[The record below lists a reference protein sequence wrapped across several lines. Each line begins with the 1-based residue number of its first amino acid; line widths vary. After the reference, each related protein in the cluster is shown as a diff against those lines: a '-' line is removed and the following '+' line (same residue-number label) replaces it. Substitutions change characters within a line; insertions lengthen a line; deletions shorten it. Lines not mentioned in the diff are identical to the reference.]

1 MKRLALIFIAV
12 LLVSAAC
19 SSGAATFDPTLA
31 STPLSDLPVSHV
43 GDAPELRVV
52 TPVPLEVIDA
62 ADAEYLLLANL
73 YERATLSVVNIEA
86 EIEAADGTYTDVS
99 RGSGFVYDNEG
110 HIITNAH
117 VVRNSTEIR
126 VTFNNGYII
135 DAEVVGADSY
145 SDLAVIRVETEA
157 SRLQPLSLADSDRV
171 RVGQRAIAIGNPFG
185 LNSSMSAGIVSG
197 LGRTLDS
204 AALID
209 TNAVAYFN
217 NPSIIQTDTPINPG
231 NSGGPLLNSQGEVIG
246 VTTAIRS
253 DNGVFQGVGFAVPAN
268 TLRRVVPELIDHGS
282 VDYAW
287 LGINVAPESEG
298 LGVAAIAQPLDL
310 PVEEGVLVQAV
321 TENSP
326 AAKAGLRG
334 GTRTVNVRD
343 KELCAGG
350 DIIVAIDDMYVGDM
364 DALLSYM
371 VVNTAPGDVVTLR
384 VIRDGQTFD
393 VPVTLEGRPESATV
407 PQCG

>member
-1 MKRLALIFIAV
+1 MKRLALIFIAL

-19 SSGAATFDPTLA
+19 SSGAATFDLTLA

-52 TPVPLEVIDA
+52 TPVPLEVVDA